1 MWYNLLL
8 VHGQSFSTMHFH
20 LDLQYWLDYIHYWIF
35 WCLCSRFQNSISVF
49 KFQKKV
55 LEHRTEQNTKTFLT
69 PEHRT
74 EQNMKQ
80 ISTLEHRTEQNTKEK
95 KS

>member
-1 MWYNLLL
+1 MR
-8 VHGQSFSTMHFH
+8 T
-20 LDLQYWLDYIHYWIF
+20 
-35 WCLCSRFQNSISVF
+35 
-49 KFQKKV
+49 QKMG

-74 EQNMKQ
+74 EQILKT